1 MGGFIIQALFRE
13 KPDRAFDYFEKI
25 GIRVSQSTSVQ
36 IETGIIRIITAR
48 SRLCV
53 ILKFFPF
60 LLSFSV
66 LELFLLK
73 EFPPGLHPF
82 KKMPEF
88 TPVEPDPVILTA
100 IDDDAAFYPEIDT
113 VHEFAADRAFDVG
126 HTVVIGPHR
135 AVDTIQLAS
144 IDGEYVGDR
153 CLQERF
159 QFPGIKEESQ
169 ALIASFDQKS
179 AVQLQIDGFQPDD
192 APRADT
198 FRFAF
203 MGRIVI
209 DPFKIDIIPASAII
223 TLYRVRRKGRRTV
236 GAIGH
241 VSSSVI
247 SLV

>member
-1 MGGFIIQALFRE
+1 MGRFIIQALFRE
-13 KPDRAFDYFEKI
+13 KPDRAFDYIEKI
-25 GIRVSQSTSVQ
+25 GIRVSQCTPVQ
-36 IETGIIRIITAR
+36 IETGIIRIIPAR

-60 LLSFSV
+60 LLSFNV
-66 LELFLLK
+66 FELFLLK
-73 EFPPGLHPF
+73 EFPPGFHPF

-88 TPVEPDPVILTA
+88 TTVEPDPVILTA
-100 IDDDAAFYPEIDT
+100 IDDDATFCPEIDT

-126 HTVVIGPHR
+126 YTVVIGPHS

-144 IDGEYVGDR
+144 VDGEYVGDR

-159 QFPGIKEESQ
+159 QFPGIKKESQ
-169 ALIASFDQKS
+169 TLIASFDQKS
-179 AVQLQIDGFQPDD
+179 AVQLQIDGFQSDA

-203 MGRIVI
+203 IGRIVI
-209 DPFKIDIIPASAII
+209 DPFKVYIIPASAII
-223 TLYRVRRKGRRTV
+223 TLYRVRRKGRGAV

-241 VSSSVI
+241 VSSSFI
-247 SLV
+247 N